1 MGYSICNVLFFKENP
16 GQGKSD
22 GTFKSKRYFTC
33 PADSGVF
40 VALDKLTPRDDSD
53 SKSPKGDENAQGNF
67 NPKVM
72 DTFMPP
78 FFKGKNER
86 KMPQERINQV
96 LEIGQ
101 RVVTFI
107 EDHPARGTVRYIDEE
122 EDAMGN
128 MCTIVGL
135 QMVGNPH

>member
-1 MGYSICNVLFFKENP
+1 
-16 GQGKSD
+16 
-22 GTFKSKRYFTC
+22 
-33 PADSGVF
+33 
-40 VALDKLTPRDDSD
+40 
-53 SKSPKGDENAQGNF
+53 
-67 NPKVM
+67 
-72 DTFMPP
+72 MPP

-107 EDHPARGTVRYIDEE
+107 EDHPARGSVHYIGEEE

-128 MCTIVGL
+128 MRTIVGL
-135 QMVGNPH
+135 EMVGNPH

>member
-1 MGYSICNVLFFKENP
+1 MDEKCLRKE
-16 GQGKSD
+16 
-22 GTFKSKRYFTC
+22 
-33 PADSGVF
+33 
-40 VALDKLTPRDDSD
+40 LTL
-53 SKSPKGDENAQGNF
+53 E
-67 NPKVM
+67 
-72 DTFMPP
+72 
-78 FFKGKNER
+78 
-86 KMPQERINQV
+86 V

-107 EDHPARGTVRYIDEE
+107 EDHPARGTVRYIGEE